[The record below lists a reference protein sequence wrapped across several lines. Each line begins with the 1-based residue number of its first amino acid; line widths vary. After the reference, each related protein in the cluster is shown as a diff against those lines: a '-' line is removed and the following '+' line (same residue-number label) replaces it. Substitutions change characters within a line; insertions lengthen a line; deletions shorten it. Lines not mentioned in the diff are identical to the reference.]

1 MTELKDTELREKYNL
16 YVKRKGKQDRYSQG
30 SNYVVDSEKTK
41 VYRCEWSLQSQFP
54 EIDKVLDKKEAEK
67 YIKRILKS
75 KYWSNNANG
84 KHIIV
89 EWYKDMGAKRAVNGT
104 AYGSRIKLSPSGSS
118 KYTIIHELVHCMG
131 YMNHGRG
138 FRNKLVEM
146 TSRFLGR
153 DVAKQL
159 KLNFRKAKLKM
170 NKPRPILSYE
180 EWKKKWEHYN
190 K

>member
-1 MTELKDTELREKYNL
+1 MTKLTDIELREKYNL
-16 YVKRKGKQDRYSQG
+16 YVKRKGKQDRYSSG
-30 SNYVVDSEKTK
+30 SNYMVDSEKTK

-104 AYGSRIKLSPSGSS
+104 AYGS
-118 KYTIIHELVHCMG
+118 
-131 YMNHGRG
+131 
-138 FRNKLVEM
+138 
-146 TSRFLGR
+146 
-153 DVAKQL
+153 
-159 KLNFRKAKLKM
+159 
-170 NKPRPILSYE
+170 
-180 EWKKKWEHYN
+180 
-190 K
+190 